1 MLTLNK
7 MKKQRYSESK
17 RCASLTP
24 SDRIKMACELS
35 GKSQLEIAHQAGLH
49 PPHLN
54 EMIHG
59 KRAIGLAVAQ
69 RLSKVLGLSITR
81 LLDISDEEKRKEVE
95 AALIKL
101 KKHVKE
107 SETIGEVTEKILL
120 KDIDEAIEANR
131 KAS

>member
-1 MLTLNK
+1 
-7 MKKQRYSESK
+7 MKKEQYIESK
-17 RCASLTP
+17 SYAKLSP
-24 SDRIKMACELS
+24 GDRIKIACELS
-35 GKSQLEIAHQAGLH
+35 GMTQLEIAHRAGLR

-59 KRAIGLAVAQ
+59 KRPIGLDVAQ
-69 RLSKVLGLSITR
+69 RLSKVLGLSVIR
-81 LLDISDEEKRKEVE
+81 LLDIADEASRKEVE
-95 AALIKL
+95 AALMKI
-101 KKHVKE
+101 KKHVEE